1 MRQSWFNLIQRET
14 GADRQILCA
23 SIEHQIVT
31 SIGEHQRYGR
41 CSLTRATFAA
51 TRDMQADAIFICILT
66 GQARQSFEMD
76 TCFALRLQT
85 FRRAGTG
92 DDAATW
98 VVRGHDQS

>member
-31 SIGEHQRYGR
+31 SIGEHQSYGR
-41 CSLTRATFAA
+41 CSQTRATFAA

-66 GQARQSFEMD
+66 GQARKLFEMD
-76 TCFALRLQT
+76 RRRYCDANRQT
-85 FRRAGTG
+85 Q
-92 DDAATW
+92 
-98 VVRGHDQS
+98 QSVLTQQPAQ